1 MLGTGTPAPDFTLP
15 NGPGTEVVLA
25 DLLSN
30 GPVVVFFYPH
40 AYSSVCTEEFC
51 GVRDDW
57 PAWSE
62 LKGSVVGI
70 SVNTP
75 FVVAQ
80 WKQEIGLP
88 FELLSD
94 FNKEISVAYDA
105 IYDEF
110 FGLKGVSKRSAYVI
124 GTDGT
129 ITYAWQTEDAGVQ
142 PDMDAIKAALA

>member
-1 MLGTGTPAPDFTLP
+1 
-15 NGPGTEVVLA
+15 
-25 DLLSN
+25 
-30 GPVVVFFYPH
+30 PVVVFFYPH

-57 PAWSE
+57 SAWSE
-62 LKGSVVGI
+62 LNANVVGI

-80 WKQEIGLP
+80 WKQDLGLP

-94 FNKEISVAYDA
+94 FNKDISAAYDA
-105 IYDEF
+105 MYDEF
-110 FGLKGVSKRSAYVI
+110 FGLKGVAKRSAYVI

-129 ITYAWQTEDAGVQ
+129 IAYAWQTEDAGVQ

>member
-1 MLGTGTPAPDFTLP
+1 MLATGTPAPDFTLP
-15 NGPGTEVVLA
+15 NGPGTEVALA
-25 DLLSN
+25 DLLSK

-57 PAWSE
+57 SAWSE
-62 LKGSVVGI
+62 LKASVVGI

-80 WKQEIGLP
+80 WKQELGLP
-88 FELLSD
+88 FALLSD
-94 FNKEISVAYDA
+94 FNKDTSAAYDA
-105 IYDEF
+105 MYDEF
-110 FGLKGVSKRSAYVI
+110 FGLKGVAKRSAYVI

-129 ITYAWQTEDAGVQ
+129 IAYAWQTEDAGVQ

>member
-1 MLGTGTPAPDFTLP
+1 MA
-15 NGPGTEVVLA
+15 LA
-25 DLLSN
+25 DLLSK

-57 PAWSE
+57 SAWSE
-62 LKGSVVGI
+62 RNASVVGI

-80 WKQEIGLP
+80 WKQDLGLP

-94 FNKEISVAYDA
+94 FNKDTSTAYDA

-110 FGLKGVSKRSAYVI
+110 FGLKGVAKRSAYVI

-129 ITYAWQTEDAGVQ
+129 IAYAWQTEDAGVQ
-142 PDMDAIKAALA
+142 PDMDAITAVLA

>member
-1 MLGTGTPAPDFTLP
+1 MA
-15 NGPGTEVVLA
+15 LA
-25 DLLSN
+25 DLLSE

-57 PAWSE
+57 SAWSE
-62 LKGSVVGI
+62 LKASVVGI

-80 WKQEIGLP
+80 WKQELGLP

-94 FNKEISVAYDA
+94 FNKDTSAAYDA
-105 IYDEF
+105 MYDEF

>member
-1 MLGTGTPAPDFTLP
+1 MLATGTTAPDFTLP
-15 NGPGTEVVLA
+15 NGPGTEVALA
-25 DLLSN
+25 DLLSK

-57 PAWSE
+57 SAWSE
-62 LKGSVVGI
+62 LNASVVGI

-75 FVVAQ
+75 FIVAQ
-80 WKQEIGLP
+80 WKQDLGLP

-94 FNKEISVAYDA
+94 FNKDTSAAYDA
-105 IYDEF
+105 MYDEF

-129 ITYAWQTEDAGVQ
+129 ITYAWQSEDAGVQ
-142 PDMDAIKAALA
+142 PDMNAIKAALA

>member
-1 MLGTGTPAPDFTLP
+1 MA
-15 NGPGTEVVLA
+15 LA
-25 DLLSN
+25 DLLSK

-57 PAWSE
+57 SAWSE
-62 LKGSVVGI
+62 LNASVVGI

-80 WKQEIGLP
+80 WKQELGLP

-94 FNKEISVAYDA
+94 FNKDTSAAYDA
-105 IYDEF
+105 MYDEF

-129 ITYAWQTEDAGVQ
+129 ITYAWQSEDAGVQ

>member
-1 MLGTGTPAPDFTLP
+1 MLATGTPAPDFILP
-15 NGPGTEVVLA
+15 NGPGTEVALA
-25 DLLSN
+25 DLLSK

-57 PAWSE
+57 SAWSE
-62 LKGSVVGI
+62 INASVVGI

-80 WKQEIGLP
+80 WKQDLGLP
-88 FELLSD
+88 FELLSY
-94 FNKEISVAYDA
+94 FNKDISAAYDA
-105 IYDEF
+105 MYDEF
-110 FGLKGVSKRSAYVI
+110 FGLKGVSKRSAYII

-129 ITYAWQTEDAGVQ
+129 ITYAWQSEDASLQ

>member
-1 MLGTGTPAPDFTLP
+1 MCIRDR
-15 NGPGTEVVLA
+15 
-25 DLLSN
+25 
-30 GPVVVFFYPH
+30 
-40 AYSSVCTEEFC
+40 FC

-57 PAWSE
+57 SAWSE
-62 LKGSVVGI
+62 LNASVVGI

-80 WKQEIGLP
+80 WKQELGLP

-94 FNKEISVAYDA
+94 FNKDTSAAYDA
-105 IYDEF
+105 MYDEF

-124 GTDGT
+124 GTDST

>member
-1 MLGTGTPAPDFTLP
+1 M
-15 NGPGTEVVLA
+15 
-25 DLLSN
+25 
-30 GPVVVFFYPH
+30 
-40 AYSSVCTEEFC
+40 
-51 GVRDDW
+51 
-57 PAWSE
+57 
-62 LKGSVVGI
+62 VGI

-80 WKQEIGLP
+80 WKQELGLP

-94 FNKEISVAYDA
+94 FNKDTSAAYDA

-110 FGLKGVSKRSAYVI
+110 FGLKGVAKRSAYVI

-129 ITYAWQTEDAGVQ
+129 IAYAWQTEDAGVQ

>member
-1 MLGTGTPAPDFTLP
+1 MLAIGTTAPDFTLP
-15 NGPGTEVVLA
+15 NGPGTEVALA
-25 DLLSN
+25 DLLSK

-40 AYSSVCTEEFC
+40 AYSSVCTDEFC

-57 PAWSE
+57 SAWSE
-62 LKGSVVGI
+62 LNASVVGI

-94 FNKEISVAYDA
+94 FNKDTITAYDA

-110 FGLKGVSKRSAYVI
+110 FGLKGVAKRSAYVI

-129 ITYAWQTEDAGVQ
+129 IAYAWQTEDAGVQ
-142 PDMDAIKAALA
+142 PDMEAIKAALA

>member
-1 MLGTGTPAPDFTLP
+1 MA
-15 NGPGTEVVLA
+15 LA
-25 DLLSN
+25 DLLSK

-57 PAWSE
+57 SAWSE
-62 LKGSVVGI
+62 INASVVGI

-80 WKQEIGLP
+80 WKQDLGLP

-94 FNKEISVAYDA
+94 FNKDISAAYDA
-105 IYDEF
+105 MYDEF
-110 FGLKGVSKRSAYVI
+110 FGLKGVSKRSAYII

-129 ITYAWQTEDAGVQ
+129 ITYAWQSEDASLQ
-142 PDMDAIKAALA
+142 PDMYAIKAALA

>member
-1 MLGTGTPAPDFTLP
+1 M
-15 NGPGTEVVLA
+15 
-25 DLLSN
+25 
-30 GPVVVFFYPH
+30 VVFFYPH

-57 PAWSE
+57 SAWSE
-62 LKGSVVGI
+62 LNASVVGI

-80 WKQEIGLP
+80 WKQELGLP

-94 FNKEISVAYDA
+94 FNKDTSAAYDA

-110 FGLKGVSKRSAYVI
+110 FGLKGVAKRSAYVI

-129 ITYAWQTEDAGVQ
+129 IAYAWQTEDAGVQ
-142 PDMDAIKAALA
+142 PDMDAIKAAFA

>member
-1 MLGTGTPAPDFTLP
+1 MLAIGTPAPAFTLP
-15 NGPGTEVVLA
+15 NGPGTEVALA
-25 DLLSN
+25 DLLSK

-57 PAWSE
+57 SAWSE
-62 LKGSVVGI
+62 INASVVGI

-80 WKQEIGLP
+80 WKQDLGLP

-94 FNKEISVAYDA
+94 FNKDTSAAYDA
-105 IYDEF
+105 MYDEF

-129 ITYAWQTEDAGVQ
+129 ITYAWQSEDAGVQ

>member
-1 MLGTGTPAPDFTLP
+1 MLATGTTAPDFTLP
-15 NGPGTEVVLA
+15 NGPGTEVALA
-25 DLLSN
+25 DLLSK

-57 PAWSE
+57 SAWSE
-62 LKGSVVGI
+62 LNASVVGI

-80 WKQEIGLP
+80 WKQDLGLP

-94 FNKEISVAYDA
+94 FNKDTSAAYDA
-105 IYDEF
+105 MYDEF

-124 GTDGT
+124 GSDGT
-129 ITYAWQTEDAGVQ
+129 ITYAWQSEDAGVQ

>member
-1 MLGTGTPAPDFTLP
+1 MLATGTPAPDLTLP
-15 NGPGTEVVLA
+15 NGPGTEVALA
-25 DLLSN
+25 DLLSK

-57 PAWSE
+57 SAWSE
-62 LKGSVVGI
+62 LNASVVGI

-80 WKQEIGLP
+80 WKQELGLP

-94 FNKEISVAYDA
+94 FNKDTSAAYDA
-105 IYDEF
+105 MYDEF

-129 ITYAWQTEDAGVQ
+129 ITYAWQSEDAGVQ

>member
-1 MLGTGTPAPDFTLP
+1 MLATGTPAPDFNLP
-15 NGPGTEVVLA
+15 NGPGTEVALA
-25 DLLSN
+25 DLLSK

-57 PAWSE
+57 SAWSE
-62 LKGSVVGI
+62 LNASVVGI

-80 WKQEIGLP
+80 WKQELGLP

-94 FNKEISVAYDA
+94 FNKDTSAAYDA

-110 FGLKGVSKRSAYVI
+110 FGLKGVAKRSAYVI
-124 GTDGT
+124 GSDGT
-129 ITYAWQTEDAGVQ
+129 ITYAWQSEDAGVQ

>member
-1 MLGTGTPAPDFTLP
+1 MA
-15 NGPGTEVVLA
+15 LA
-25 DLLSN
+25 DLLSK

-57 PAWSE
+57 SAWSE
-62 LKGSVVGI
+62 LNASVVGI

-80 WKQEIGLP
+80 WKQDLGLP

-94 FNKEISVAYDA
+94 FNKDISAAYDA
-105 IYDEF
+105 MYDEF

-129 ITYAWQTEDAGVQ
+129 ITYAWQSEDAGVQ

>member
-1 MLGTGTPAPDFTLP
+1 MLAIGTTAPDFTLP
-15 NGPGTEVVLA
+15 NGPGTEVALA
-25 DLLSN
+25 DLLSK

-40 AYSSVCTEEFC
+40 AYSSVCTDEFC

-57 PAWSE
+57 SAWSE
-62 LKGSVVGI
+62 LNASVVGI

-94 FNKEISVAYDA
+94 FNKDTITAYDA

-110 FGLKGVSKRSAYVI
+110 FGLKGVAKRSAYVI

-129 ITYAWQTEDAGVQ
+129 IAYAWQTEDAGVQ

>member
-1 MLGTGTPAPDFTLP
+1 MLATGTTAPDFTLP
-15 NGPGTEVVLA
+15 NGPGTEVALA
-25 DLLSN
+25 DLLSE

-57 PAWSE
+57 SAWSE
-62 LKGSVVGI
+62 LNASVVGI

-80 WKQEIGLP
+80 WKQELGLP
-88 FELLSD
+88 FALLSD
-94 FNKEISVAYDA
+94 FNKDTSAAYDA
-105 IYDEF
+105 MYDEF

-129 ITYAWQTEDAGVQ
+129 ITYAWQSEDAGVQ
-142 PDMDAIKAALA
+142 PDMNAIKAALA

>member
-1 MLGTGTPAPDFTLP
+1 MLATGTPAPDFTLA
-15 NGPGTEVVLA
+15 NGPGTEVALA
-25 DLLSN
+25 DLLSK

-57 PAWSE
+57 SAWSE
-62 LKGSVVGI
+62 LNASVVGI

-80 WKQEIGLP
+80 WKQDLGLP

-94 FNKEISVAYDA
+94 FNKDISAAYDA
-105 IYDEF
+105 MYDEF
-110 FGLKGVSKRSAYVI
+110 FGLKGVSKRSAYII

-129 ITYAWQTEDAGVQ
+129 ITYAWQSEDAGVQ

>member
-1 MLGTGTPAPDFTLP
+1 MLATGTPAPAFTLP
-15 NGPGTEVVLA
+15 NGPGTEVALA
-25 DLLSN
+25 DLLSK

-57 PAWSE
+57 SAWSE
-62 LKGSVVGI
+62 LNASVVGI

-80 WKQEIGLP
+80 WKPDLGLP

-94 FNKEISVAYDA
+94 FNKDISAAYDA
-105 IYDEF
+105 MYDEF

-129 ITYAWQTEDAGVQ
+129 ITYAWQSEDAGVQ

>member
-1 MLGTGTPAPDFTLP
+1 ML
-15 NGPGTEVVLA
+15 
-25 DLLSN
+25 SK

-57 PAWSE
+57 SAWSE
-62 LKGSVVGI
+62 LNASVVGI

-80 WKQEIGLP
+80 WKQELGLP

-94 FNKEISVAYDA
+94 FNKDTSAAYDA
-105 IYDEF
+105 MYDEF

-124 GTDGT
+124 SSDGT
-129 ITYAWQTEDAGVQ
+129 ITYAWQSEDAGVQ

>member
-1 MLGTGTPAPDFTLP
+1 MLATGTPAPDFTLP
-15 NGPGTEVVLA
+15 NGPGTEVTLA
-25 DLLSN
+25 DLLSK
-30 GPVVVFFYPH
+30 GPVVIFFYPH

-57 PAWSE
+57 SAWSE
-62 LKGSVVGI
+62 LNASVVGI

-80 WKQEIGLP
+80 WKQDLGLP

-94 FNKEISVAYDA
+94 FNKDISAAYDA
-105 IYDEF
+105 MYDEF
-110 FGLKGVSKRSAYVI
+110 FGLKGVSKRSAYII

-129 ITYAWQTEDAGVQ
+129 ITYAWQSEDAGLQ

>member
-1 MLGTGTPAPDFTLP
+1 MLATGTPAPDFTLP
-15 NGPGTEVVLA
+15 NGPGTEVALA
-25 DLLSN
+25 DLLSK

-57 PAWSE
+57 SAWSE
-62 LKGSVVGI
+62 INASVVGI

-80 WKQEIGLP
+80 WKQDLGLP

-94 FNKEISVAYDA
+94 FNKDISGLRRHVRRVLWPQGRLKAFGVHHRYRRHHHLRLA
-105 IYDEF
+105 I
-110 FGLKGVSKRSAYVI
+110 RRRWPA
-124 GTDGT
+124 T
-129 ITYAWQTEDAGVQ
+129 
-142 PDMDAIKAALA
+142 

>member
-1 MLGTGTPAPDFTLP
+1 MLAIGTTAPDFTLP
-15 NGPGTEVVLA
+15 NGPGTEVALA
-25 DLLSN
+25 DLLSK

-57 PAWSE
+57 SAWSE
-62 LKGSVVGI
+62 LNASVVGI

-80 WKQEIGLP
+80 WKQELDLP

-94 FNKEISVAYDA
+94 FNKDTSAAYDA

-110 FGLKGVSKRSAYVI
+110 FGLKGVSKRSGYVI

-142 PDMDAIKAALA
+142 PDMDAFKAALA

>member
-1 MLGTGTPAPDFTLP
+1 MLAIGTTAPDFTLP
-15 NGPGTEVVLA
+15 NGPGTEVALA
-25 DLLSN
+25 DLLSK

-57 PAWSE
+57 SAWSE
-62 LKGSVVGI
+62 LKASVVGI

-94 FNKEISVAYDA
+94 FNKDTITAYDA

-110 FGLKGVSKRSAYVI
+110 FGLKGVAKRSAYVI

-129 ITYAWQTEDAGVQ
+129 IAYAWQTEDAGVQ

>member
-1 MLGTGTPAPDFTLP
+1 MLATGTTAPDFTLP
-15 NGPGTEVVLA
+15 NGPGTEVALA
-25 DLLSN
+25 DLLSE

-57 PAWSE
+57 SAWSE
-62 LKGSVVGI
+62 LNASVVGI

-80 WKQEIGLP
+80 WKQELGLP

-94 FNKEISVAYDA
+94 FNKDTSAAYDA
-105 IYDEF
+105 MYDEF

-129 ITYAWQTEDAGVQ
+129 ITYAWQSEDAGVQ
-142 PDMDAIKAALA
+142 PDMNAIKAALA